1 LDKIRVLLAE
11 DHTIVRQG
19 LRSILDG
26 REGIQ
31 VVGEAKDG
39 REAVEKAQQ
48 LQPDIVLM
56 DLSMPLL
63 SGLEATRQIKSQCP
77 QIEVLV
83 LTMHADEE
91 YVFQILQAGASG
103 YLLKQSAV
111 GELVTAIQVVCEGN
125 SYLSPAISRKI
136 VDEYV
141 RQAREQGKVDPYEQ
155 LTDRE
160 REVLHLIA
168 EGHSTQEI
176 AELLFISPKT
186 VRGHRS
192 SLTEK
197 LGLHSNAELTRYAIR
212 KGIVAP

>member
-63 SGLEATRQIKSQCP
+63 SGLEATRQIKSLCP

-111 GELVTAIQVVCEGN
+111 GEVVAAIQAVHEGD
-125 SYLSPAISRKI
+125 SYLSPAISRKV
-136 VDEYV
+136 VDGYV
-141 RQAREQGKVDPYEQ
+141 RQAREQSQVDPYEQ

-168 EGHSTQEI
+168 EGYSTQEI
-176 AELLFISPKT
+176 ADLLFISPKT

-197 LGLHSNAELTRYAIR
+197 LDLHSNAELTRYAIR
-212 KGIVAP
+212 KGIVHP

>member
-1 LDKIRVLLAE
+1 LDKIQVLLAE

-77 QIEVLV
+77 QIKVLV

-111 GELVTAIQVVCEGN
+111 GELVTAIQAVYEGD
-125 SYLSPAISRKI
+125 SYLSPAISRKL
-136 VDEYV
+136 VDGYV
-141 RQAREQGKVDPYEQ
+141 RQAREQDKVDSYEQ

-168 EGHSTQEI
+168 EGRSTQEI
-176 AELLFISPKT
+176 ADLLFISPKT

>member
-1 LDKIRVLLAE
+1 MDKIRVLLAE

-63 SGLEATRQIKSQCP
+63 SGLEATRQIKSLCP

-111 GELVTAIQVVCEGN
+111 GELVTAIQAVDQGD
-125 SYLSPAISRKI
+125 SYLSPAISRKV
-136 VDEYV
+136 VDGYV
-141 RQAREQGKVDPYEQ
+141 RQAREQSQVDPYEQ

-168 EGHSTQEI
+168 EGYSTQEI
-176 AELLFISPKT
+176 ADLLFISPKT

-212 KGIVAP
+212 KGIVHP

>member
-1 LDKIRVLLAE
+1 MDKIRVLLAE

-91 YVFQILQAGASG
+91 YVLQILQAGASG

-111 GELVTAIQVVCEGN
+111 GELVTAIQAVDQGD
-125 SYLSPAISRKI
+125 SYLSPAISRKV
-136 VDEYV
+136 VDGYV
-141 RQAREQGKVDPYEQ
+141 RQAREQSQVDPYEQ

-168 EGHSTQEI
+168 EGYSTQEI
-176 AELLFISPKT
+176 ADLLFISPKT

-197 LGLHSNAELTRYAIR
+197 LDLHSNAELTRYAIR
-212 KGIVAP
+212 KGIVHP

>member
-1 LDKIRVLLAE
+1 MDKIRVLLAE

-39 REAVEKAQQ
+39 REAVEKTQE

-111 GELVTAIQVVCEGN
+111 GELVAAIQAVCEGN

-176 AELLFISPKT
+176 ADLLFISPKT

-197 LGLHSNAELTRYAIR
+197 LDLHSNAELTRYAIR

>member
-111 GELVTAIQVVCEGN
+111 GELVTAIQAVDQGD
-125 SYLSPAISRKI
+125 SYLSPAISRKV
-136 VDEYV
+136 VDGYV
-141 RQAREQGKVDPYEQ
+141 RQAREQSQVDPYEQ

-168 EGHSTQEI
+168 EGYSTQEI
-176 AELLFISPKT
+176 ADLLFISPKT

-197 LGLHSNAELTRYAIR
+197 LDLHSNAELTRYAIR
-212 KGIVAP
+212 KGIVHP

>member
-1 LDKIRVLLAE
+1 MDKIQVLLAE

-77 QIEVLV
+77 QIKVLV

-111 GELVTAIQVVCEGN
+111 GELVTAIQVVYEGN

-136 VDEYV
+136 VDGYV
-141 RQAREQGKVDPYEQ
+141 RQGREQGKVDPYEQ

-168 EGHSTQEI
+168 EGRSTQEI
-176 AELLFISPKT
+176 ADLLFISPKT

>member
-1 LDKIRVLLAE
+1 MDKIRILLAE

-26 REGIQ
+26 REGIE

-39 REAVEKAQQ
+39 REAVEKVQQ

-63 SGLEATRQIKSQCP
+63 SGLEATRQIKSQYP
-77 QIEVLV
+77 QIKVLV

-91 YVFQILQAGASG
+91 YIFQILQAGASG
-103 YLLKQSAV
+103 YLLKQAAV
-111 GELVTAIQVVCEGN
+111 GELVAAIQVVYEGN

-141 RQAREQGKVDPYEQ
+141 RQTREQGKVDPYDQ

-168 EGHSTQEI
+168 EGYSTQEI
-176 AELLFISPKT
+176 AGLLFISPKT

-197 LGLHSNAELTRYAIR
+197 LDLHSNAELTRYAIR
-212 KGIVAP
+212 KGIVDP

>member
-1 LDKIRVLLAE
+1 MDKIQVLLAE

-111 GELVTAIQVVCEGN
+111 GELVTAIQVVYEGD

-136 VDEYV
+136 VDGYV

-168 EGHSTQEI
+168 EGRSTQEI
-176 AELLFISPKT
+176 ADLLFISPKT

>member
-1 LDKIRVLLAE
+1 MDKIRVLLAE

-26 REGIQ
+26 REGVQ
-31 VVGEAKDG
+31 VVGEAEDG

-63 SGLEATRQIKSQCP
+63 SGLEATRQIKSLCP

-111 GELVTAIQVVCEGN
+111 GELVAAIQAVHEGD
-125 SYLSPAISRKI
+125 SYLSPAISRKV
-136 VDEYV
+136 VDGYV
-141 RQAREQGKVDPYEQ
+141 RQAREQSQVDPYEQ
-155 LTDRE
+155 LSDRE

-168 EGHSTQEI
+168 EGYSTQEI
-176 AELLFISPKT
+176 ADLLFISPKT

-197 LGLHSNAELTRYAIR
+197 LDLHSNAELTRYAIR
-212 KGIVAP
+212 KGIVHP

>member
-1 LDKIRVLLAE
+1 MTKIRVLLAE

-19 LRSILDG
+19 LCSILDG
-26 REGIQ
+26 HDDFEI
-31 VVGEAKDG
+31 VGEAGDG

-48 LQPDIVLM
+48 LKPDVVLM

-63 SGLEATRQIKSQCP
+63 SGLEATRQIRSQCP
-77 QIEVLV
+77 EIEVLV

-91 YVFQILQAGASG
+91 YVFRILQAGASG

-111 GELVTAIQVVCEGN
+111 AELVTAIRAVYRGE
-125 SYLSPAISRKI
+125 SYLCPTISRKLI
-136 VDEYV
+136 DEYV
-141 RQAREQGKVDPYEQ
+141 RHARDQSEADPYEQ

-160 REVLHLIA
+160 REILHLIA

-176 AELLFISPKT
+176 ADLLFISPKT

-192 SLTEK
+192 HLTEK
-197 LGLHSNAELTRYAIR
+197 LDLYSNAELTRYAIR
-212 KGIVAP
+212 KGLVDP

>member
-1 LDKIRVLLAE
+1 MDKIQVLLAE

-77 QIEVLV
+77 QIKVLV

-111 GELVTAIQVVCEGN
+111 GELVTAIQVVYEGD
-125 SYLSPAISRKI
+125 SYLSPAISRK
-136 VDEYV
+136 VVGEYV

-168 EGHSTQEI
+168 EGRSTQEI
-176 AELLFISPKT
+176 ADLLFISPKT

>member
-1 LDKIRVLLAE
+1 LDKIQVLLAE

-77 QIEVLV
+77 QIKVLV

-111 GELVTAIQVVCEGN
+111 GELVTAIQVVYEGD
-125 SYLSPAISRKI
+125 SYLSPAISRK
-136 VDEYV
+136 VVGEYV
-141 RQAREQGKVDPYEQ
+141 RQAREQGQVDPYEQ

-176 AELLFISPKT
+176 ADLLFISPKT

-197 LGLHSNAELTRYAIR
+197 LGLHSSAELTRYAIR

>member
-1 LDKIRVLLAE
+1 MDKIRVLLAE

-26 REGIQ
+26 REGVQ
-31 VVGEAKDG
+31 VVGEAEDG

-63 SGLEATRQIKSQCP
+63 SGLEATRQIKSLCP

-111 GELVTAIQVVCEGN
+111 GELVAAIQAVHEGD
-125 SYLSPAISRKI
+125 SYLSPAISRKL
-136 VDEYV
+136 VDGYV
-141 RQAREQGKVDPYEQ
+141 RQAREQGKAEPYEE

-176 AELLFISPKT
+176 ADLLVISPKT
-186 VRGHRS
+186 VRGHRA

-197 LGLHSNAELTRYAIR
+197 LGLHSSAELTRYAIR

>member
-1 LDKIRVLLAE
+1 
-11 DHTIVRQG
+11 
-19 LRSILDG
+19 
-26 REGIQ
+26 
-31 VVGEAKDG
+31 
-39 REAVEKAQQ
+39 
-48 LQPDIVLM
+48 
-56 DLSMPLL
+56 
-63 SGLEATRQIKSQCP
+63 
-77 QIEVLV
+77 
-83 LTMHADEE
+83 MHADEE

-111 GELVTAIQVVCEGN
+111 GELVTAIQVVYEGD
-125 SYLSPAISRKI
+125 SYLSPAISRK
-136 VDEYV
+136 VVGEYV
-141 RQAREQGKVDPYEQ
+141 RQAREQGQVDPYEQ

-176 AELLFISPKT
+176 ADLLFISPKT

-197 LGLHSNAELTRYAIR
+197 LGLHSSAELTRYAIR

>member
-91 YVFQILQAGASG
+91 YVLQILQAGASG

-111 GELVTAIQVVCEGN
+111 GELVTAIQAVDQGD
-125 SYLSPAISRKI
+125 SYLSPAISRKV
-136 VDEYV
+136 VDGYV
-141 RQAREQGKVDPYEQ
+141 RQAREQSQVDPYEQ

-168 EGHSTQEI
+168 EGYSTQEI
-176 AELLFISPKT
+176 ADLLFISPKT

-197 LGLHSNAELTRYAIR
+197 LDLHSNAELTRYAIR
-212 KGIVAP
+212 KGIVHP

>member
-1 LDKIRVLLAE
+1 
-11 DHTIVRQG
+11 VRQG

-111 GELVTAIQVVCEGN
+111 GELVTAIQVVYEGD
-125 SYLSPAISRKI
+125 SYLSPAISRK
-136 VDEYV
+136 VVGEYV
-141 RQAREQGKVDPYEQ
+141 RQAREQGQVDPYEQ

-176 AELLFISPKT
+176 ADLLFISPKT

-197 LGLHSNAELTRYAIR
+197 LGLHSSAELTRYAIR

>member
-1 LDKIRVLLAE
+1 MDKIRVLLAE

-56 DLSMPLL
+56 DLSMPPL

-91 YVFQILQAGASG
+91 YVLQILQAGASG

-111 GELVTAIQVVCEGN
+111 GELVTAIQAVYQGD
-125 SYLSPAISRKI
+125 SYLSPAISRKV
-136 VDEYV
+136 VDGYV
-141 RQAREQGKVDPYEQ
+141 RQAREQSQVDPYEQ

-168 EGHSTQEI
+168 EGRSTQEI
-176 AELLFISPKT
+176 ADLLFISPKT